1 MALKWGVASA
11 GLIANDFI
19 NALGTQS
26 KDKHQ
31 VVAVAASSNVNR
43 AQVLADQYGVP
54 RAYGTYLELAKDP
67 EVEVVHLGM
76 LDKQHFEVAMM
87 MLEHGKHVLVEKPM
101 CMNEKQ
107 VRKLTSFAKEKKL
120 FCMEGIRSRMFP
132 CYQYIRDQIKAG
144 KLGDI
149 KSIEIEFGNGDMSKA
164 QRFM

>member
-26 KDKHQ
+26 KNNHQ
-31 VVAVAASSNVNR
+31 VVAVAASRGVSR
-43 AQVLADQYGVP
+43 AQELADRFGVP
-54 RAYGTYLELAKDP
+54 KAYGSYLELAKDP

-76 LDKQHFEVAMM
+76 LDKQHFEVALM

-107 VRKLTSFAKEKKL
+107 VRILTSYAKQKNLFA
-120 FCMEGIRSRMFP
+120 MEGIWSRMFP
-132 CYQYIRDQIKAG
+132 CYEYIRKQIESG
-144 KLGDI
+144 KLGEI
-149 KSIEIEFGNGDMSKA
+149 KSVEIEFGNGDMSKA